1 MGELDLIKPF
11 LQQHGTIFFGRLN
24 MKPGK
29 PTTFAK
35 YNNTLVFAL
44 PGNPTSAFV
53 TAKLFLPLAISCI

>member
-1 MGELDLIKPF
+1 
-11 LQQHGTIFFGRLN
+11 

-35 YNNTLVFAL
+35 LNQSLIFAL

-53 TAKLFLPLAISCI
+53 TAKIFLPLALSCLSGGEP